1 MKKRL
6 SDFHSNMKLYV
17 IEEGRFKRFVIL
29 DTEKFLKYLDSK
41 EIKRCEISKEED
53 ILNPI
58 IGSIVI
64 EKNSKETF
72 WTTISIAAEHGY
84 GPLLYEIAMSDV
96 FPNYLC
102 PDDPSRVNDDAKKIW
117 KKFCLRK
124 DTEKKIKN
132 QFKKSFEVI
141 DHPALKINSK
151 YCLFYQYKIDKAINF
166 KRYLISKKYI
176 KNSTNNQTEF
186 EQILSD
192 LASNFFIKNY
202 ILPD

>member
-29 DTEKFLKYLDSK
+29 DTEKFLKFLDSK
-41 EIKRCEISKEED
+41 ETKIYQISKQENL
-53 ILNPI
+53 LNPI

-64 EKNSKETF
+64 EKDSKETF

-84 GPLLYEIAMSDV
+84 GPLLYEIAMSDIY
-96 FPNYLC
+96 PNYLC

-117 KKFCLRK
+117 KKFCIRK
-124 DTEKKIKN
+124 DTDKKIKS

-141 DHPALKINSK
+141 AHPALKINAK
-151 YCLFYQYKIDKAINF
+151 YCLFYQYKINKPINF
-166 KRYLISKKYI
+166 KRCLVAKKYI
-176 KNSTNNQTEF
+176 RNVADTQFEF
-186 EQILSD
+186 EQTVSD

>member
-29 DTEKFLKYLDSK
+29 DTKKFLKYLDSK
-41 EIKRCEISKEED
+41 EIKRYEISKEED

-64 EKNSKETF
+64 EKDSKETF
-72 WTTISIAAEHGY
+72 WTTISIAAKHGY
-84 GPLLYEIAMSDV
+84 GPLLYEIAMSDIY
-96 FPNYLC
+96 PNYLC
-102 PDDPSRVNDDAKKIW
+102 PDDPSRVNDDAKRIW

-124 DTEKKIKN
+124 DIDKKIKN
-132 QFKKSFEVI
+132 QFKKSFEAI
-141 DHPALKINSK
+141 EHPALKINAN
-151 YCLFYQYKIDKAINF
+151 YCLFYQYKINKGISF
-166 KRYLISKKYI
+166 KRHLITKRYI
-176 KNSTNNQTEF
+176 KNAADSQIDF